1 MLVSPPTG
9 LDFATVSLLRDAL
22 GLGAICQPY
31 PHLAV
36 FRLDIRFCKHV
47 LQLGHTVFFVV
58 FLRPMLLA
66 DDYDLAVLVHMVSVQ
81 LWRMGWGS
89 MYGVMRVSTLS

>member
-1 MLVSPPTG
+1 
-9 LDFATVSLLRDAL
+9 
-22 GLGAICQPY
+22 
-31 PHLAV
+31 
-36 FRLDIRFCKHV
+36 V